1 VIRAFVAA
9 ALVAALPLV
18 AGAQVEGGVVD
29 ARPRGSPRW
38 GSVDIGAERYRPNID
53 LGEAFTTPDP
63 YRRTFGGGRGWMFRL
78 GISKAITTRLGSLE
92 AGVRTGYYQDT
103 ANALEP
109 DGTRAPVET
118 KFRIIPSSLSLTYRF
133 DWHVE
138 RYRWIPLVPYVRATL
153 ERYNWWISDV
163 DGEKESGATNGWS
176 ATGGLAFL
184 LDILDPQSAR
194 DLDREAGVDHT
205 YLFFEVTK
213 STIDDFGSSSSWDLS
228 DEDFSYGGGLL
239 FVF

>member
-1 VIRAFVAA
+1 VIRTLFAA
-9 ALVAALPLV
+9 ALAAALPL
-18 AGAQVEGGVVD
+18 AALAQVEGGVTD
-29 ARPRGSPRW
+29 ARPRGSSRW
-38 GSVDIGAERYRPNID
+38 GSVDVGAERYRPNID
-53 LGEAFTTPDP
+53 LGEVFTTPDP
-63 YRRTFGGGRGWMFRL
+63 YQRMFGGGRGWMFRL
-78 GISKAITTRLGSLE
+78 GVSKALTTRLGSLE
-92 AGVRTGYYQDT
+92 AGVRTGYFQESAD
-103 ANALEP
+103 ALQA
-109 DGTRAPVET
+109 DGTRANVQT
-118 KFRIIPSSLSLTYRF
+118 KFRIMPSSLSLTYRF
-133 DWHVE
+133 DGHVE

-176 ATGGLAFL
+176 ATGGIAFL

-194 DLDREAGVDHT
+194 DLDRETGVNHT
-205 YLFFEVTK
+205 YLFFEATK